1 MTAAVDQTISKTL
14 DLSPEDA
21 IARVKVALG
30 DEGFGILTEID
41 VAATLHE
48 KLGATLAPYSI
59 LGACNPALA
68 LRALEADPEVGL
80 MLPCNVIVYERDGR
94 SVIVTSDPST
104 RLRSS
109 GNPAL
114 TKLAEEAAERLNRA
128 FEAL

>member
-1 MTAAVDQTISKTL
+1 MTVAAEQTMSKTL

-41 VAATLHE
+41 IAATLHE

-94 SVIVTSDPST
+94 SVVVTSDPNT

-114 TKLAEEAAERLNRA
+114 TELAEEATELLKRA
-128 FEAL
+128 FESL

>member
-1 MTAAVDQTISKTL
+1 MTVAAEQTMSKTL

-30 DEGFGILTEID
+30 EEGFGILTEID
-41 VAATLHE
+41 IAATLHE

-94 SVIVTSDPST
+94 SVVVTSDPNT

-114 TKLAEEAAERLNRA
+114 TELAEEATELLKRA
-128 FEAL
+128 FESL

>member
-1 MTAAVDQTISKTL
+1 MSKTL

-41 VAATLHE
+41 IAATLHE

-94 SVIVTSDPST
+94 SVVVTSDPNT

-114 TKLAEEAAERLNRA
+114 TELAEEATELLKRA
-128 FEAL
+128 FESL

>member
-41 VAATLHE
+41 IAATLHE

-94 SVIVTSDPST
+94 SVVVTSDPNT

-114 TKLAEEAAERLNRA
+114 TELAEEATELLKRA
-128 FEAL
+128 FESL

>member
-1 MTAAVDQTISKTL
+1 MSKTL

-30 DEGFGILTEID
+30 EEGFGILTEID
-41 VAATLHE
+41 IAATLHE

-80 MLPCNVIVYERDGR
+80 MLPCNVIVYERNGR
-94 SVIVTSDPST
+94 SVVVTSDPNT

-114 TKLAEEAAERLNRA
+114 TELAEEATELLKRA
-128 FEAL
+128 FESL